1 MKAFLDGPMGSEL
14 TARGVDTS
22 SPLWSAQALVADGT
36 TVAAIHH
43 EYVTL
48 GCTHHRTNTFRTR
61 RSSVGEDW
69 VELTRRAVKL
79 AKLSVSD
86 RHTLLGSLGPV
97 EDCYR
102 PDRSPG
108 EESRASHRELAGLL
122 VAEGVDVLLCE
133 AFPSA
138 LEALVAVE
146 ECVRTDRETW
156 VAFTA
161 GPDGDLLTPRAMRE
175 AARDCI
181 RAGADAVLVNCVSA
195 ERTLPYVDAL
205 AGLGV
210 LFGAYANAAAWNG
223 TKVGAARYA
232 DLAASWVE
240 AGAELVGACCGT
252 GPEYVDAV
260 RRRLL

>member
-1 MKAFLDGPMGSEL
+1 MGSEL

-22 SPLWSAQALVADGT
+22 LPLWSAQALVADGT

-61 RSSVGEDW
+61 RANVGEEW
-69 VELTRRAVKL
+69 AELARRAVKL
-79 AKLSVSD
+79 AKLAVSD
-86 RHTLLGSLGPV
+86 KHTLLGSLGPV

-108 EESRASHRELAGLL
+108 EQSRVSHRELAGLL

-133 AFPSA
+133 AFPSP

-156 VAFTA
+156 IAFTA
-161 GPDGDLLTPRAMRE
+161 GPDGDLMTPKAMRD

-195 ERTLPYVDAL
+195 EKTLPYVDAL

-210 LFGAYANAAAWNG
+210 LVGAYGNAAAWNG
-223 TKVGAARYA
+223 PKVGAERYA
-232 DLAASWVE
+232 ELAATWMD
-240 AGAELVGACCGT
+240 AGAEILGACCGT
-252 GPEYVDAV
+252 GPEYVDAL

>member
-1 MKAFLDGPMGSEL
+1 MGSEL
-14 TARGVDTS
+14 TARGLDTALPS
-22 SPLWSAQALVADGT
+22 WSARALVNDGT

-61 RSSVGEDW
+61 RGNVGEAW
-69 VELTRRAVKL
+69 AELARRAVKL

-86 RHTLLGSLGPV
+86 KHTLLGSVGPV

-102 PDRSPG
+102 PDQSPG
-108 EESRASHRELAGLL
+108 EESRSSHRELAGLL

-133 AFPSA
+133 AFSSPH
-138 LEALVAVE
+138 EALIAVE

-161 GPDGDLLTPRAMRE
+161 GPDGDLMTPKAMRN

-195 ERTLPYVDAL
+195 EKTLPYVEAL
-205 AGLGV
+205 MGLGV
-210 LFGAYANAAAWNG
+210 LVGAYANAAAWNG
-223 TKVGAARYA
+223 PKVGPSRYVE
-232 DLAASWVE
+232 LAATWVA
-240 AGAELVGACCGT
+240 AGAEIVGACCGT
-252 GPEYVDAV
+252 GPEYVDAL

>member
-1 MKAFLDGPMGSEL
+1 MGSEL
-14 TARGVDTS
+14 TARGLDTALPS
-22 SPLWSAQALVADGT
+22 WSARALVNDGT

-61 RSSVGEDW
+61 RGNVGEAW
-69 VELTRRAVKL
+69 AELARRAVKL

-86 RHTLLGSLGPV
+86 KHTLLGSVGPV

-102 PDRSPG
+102 PDQSPG
-108 EESRASHRELAGLL
+108 EESRSSHRELAGLL

-133 AFPSA
+133 AFPSPH
-138 LEALVAVE
+138 EALIAVE

-161 GPDGDLLTPRAMRE
+161 GPDGDLMTPKAMRN

-195 ERTLPYVDAL
+195 EKTLPSS
-205 AGLGV
+205 
-210 LFGAYANAAAWNG
+210 NAFWERSTNSL
-223 TKVGAARYA
+223 R
-232 DLAASWVE
+232 
-240 AGAELVGACCGT
+240 CC
-252 GPEYVDAV
+252 A
-260 RRRLL
+260 